1 LGLGSAAITIP
12 QTVMDSYAAGAKIGG
27 PVVGAVFAATALA
40 AQLTQLQQ
48 IRSAT
53 FGGRSGG
60 GGGGGGG
67 SSSVS
72 GGSGES
78 AAPITQRFVSV
89 GLYGSDNTMYSKD
102 AVRELIT
109 RIGEEVADGAVLR
122 VT

>member
-1 LGLGSAAITIP
+1 VYQFRRGLYQGFARGGA
-12 QTVMDSYAAGAKIGG
+12 VRYAGA
-27 PVVGAVFAATALA
+27 P
-40 AQLTQLQQ
+40 
-48 IRSAT
+48 S
-53 FGGRSGG
+53 
-60 GGGGGGG
+60 GGGG

-72 GGSGES
+72 GGSTES
-78 AAPITQRFVSV
+78 AAPITQRFVNV